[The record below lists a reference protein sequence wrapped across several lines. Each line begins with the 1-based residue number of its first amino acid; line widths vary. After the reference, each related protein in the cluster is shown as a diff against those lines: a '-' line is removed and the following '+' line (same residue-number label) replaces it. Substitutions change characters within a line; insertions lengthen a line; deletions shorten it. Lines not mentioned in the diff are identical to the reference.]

1 MDHGDRM
8 TSGMRKAQIL
18 EIARQDG
25 RVSVEGLARHFDVT
39 VHTIRRDL
47 SDLADAGHVERV
59 HGGAVIADGLTNIDY
74 VQRQQLNAAGKQ
86 MIAKAC
92 AAAIP
97 NKASVFINIGTTTE
111 AVARELMQH
120 KDLMVVTNSLNTAN
134 ILSANPNIDIVVA
147 GGSLRRAD
155 GGLLGNLTTQVVDF
169 FKFDYA
175 VISCAGIDAD
185 GELLDFDL
193 QEVHATQAII
203 ARSRSTFVVADH
215 SKILRTAPGRIG
227 SVEDIDKLFTDA
239 PLPEDVLQNWAGF
252 DMKVQVAED
261 PKRRRNVN

>member
-1 MDHGDRM
+1 MATGDRL
-8 TSGMRKAQIL
+8 TGGMRKAQIL

-25 RVSVEGLARHFDVT
+25 RVTVEGLAQHFDVT

-47 SDLADAGHVERV
+47 SDLAEGGHLERV

-86 MIAKAC
+86 AIAKAC

-111 AVARELMQH
+111 AVARALLNH
-120 KDLMVVTNSLNTAN
+120 KELMVVTNSLNTAN

-203 ARSRSTFVVADH
+203 SRSRSTFVVADH
-215 SKILRTAPGRIG
+215 SKIMRTAPGRIG
-227 SVEDIDKLFTDA
+227 SVSDINTLFTDA
-239 PLPEDVLQNWAGF
+239 ALPEAILENWAEY
-252 DMKVQVAED
+252 DVNVEVSEQSTS
-261 PKRRRNVN
+261 RRNMN

>member
-1 MDHGDRM
+1 MDQGDRLS
-8 TSGMRKAQIL
+8 SGMRKAEIL

-25 RVSVEGLARHFDVT
+25 RVSVEGLSRHFDVT

-47 SDLADAGHVERV
+47 ADLADSGHLERV
-59 HGGAVIADGLTNIDY
+59 HGGAIVSGGIKNIDY

-86 MIAKAC
+86 AIAKAC

-97 NKASVFINIGTTTE
+97 NRANVFLNIGTTTE
-111 AVARELMQH
+111 AVARELMNHQE
-120 KDLMVVTNSLNTAN
+120 LMVVTNSLNTAN

-155 GGLLGNLTTQVVDF
+155 GGLLGNLTKQVVDL

-193 QEVHATQAII
+193 QEVHATQSII

-215 SKILRTAPGRIG
+215 SKIMRTAPGRIG
-227 SVEDIDKLFTDA
+227 FVGDIHTLFTDA
-239 PLPEDVLQNWAGF
+239 PLPEDLRKSWADF
-252 DMKVQVAED
+252 DFKIEVTDKHPA
-261 PKRRRNVN
+261 

>member
-1 MDHGDRM
+1 MEHSDKLTG
-8 TSGMRKAQIL
+8 GQRKAQIL

-25 RVSVEGLARHFDVT
+25 SVTVEGLARQFDVT

-47 SDLADAGHVERV
+47 GDLADTGQIERV
-59 HGGAVIADGLTNIDY
+59 HGGAILSGGPTNIDY
-74 VQRQQLNAAGKQ
+74 VQRQQMNAAGKQ
-86 MIAKAC
+86 AIAKAC

-97 NKASVFINIGTTTE
+97 SKSTIFINIGTTTE
-111 AVARELMQH
+111 AVARELMHHQ
-120 KDLMVVTNSLNTAN
+120 DLMVVTNSLNTAN

-155 GGLLGNLTTQVVDF
+155 GGLLGNLTTQIVDF

-203 ARSRSTFVVADH
+203 RRSRAAFVVADQ

-227 SVEDIDKLFTDA
+227 SVEDIDTLFTDA
-239 PLPEDVLQNWAGF
+239 PLPDTLARDWAGYDF
-252 DMKVQVAED
+252 AVRIAS
-261 PKRRRNVN
+261 

>member
-1 MDHGDRM
+1 MERGNRLA
-8 TSGMRKAQIL
+8 SGIRKAQIL

-25 RVSVEGLARHFDVT
+25 RVTVEGLARHFDVT

-47 SDLADAGHVERV
+47 SGLVDSGHVERV
-59 HGGAVIADGLTNIDY
+59 HGGAVIPDGSTNIDY
-74 VQRQQLNAAGKQ
+74 VQRQQLNATGKRA
-86 MIAKAC
+86 IAQAC

-97 NKASVFINIGTTTE
+97 NKANVFINIGTTTE
-111 AVARELMQH
+111 AVARELMNH
-120 KDLMVVTNSLNTAN
+120 KDLMIVTNSLNTAN
-134 ILSANPNIDIVVA
+134 ILSANPSIDIVVA

-155 GGLLGNLTTQVVDF
+155 GGLLGNLTKQVVDF

-203 ARSRSTFVVADH
+203 ARSRSTMVVADH
-215 SKILRTAPGRIG
+215 SKIMRTAPGRIG
-227 SVEDIDKLFTDA
+227 SLRDIDTLFTDEQ
-239 PLPEDVLQNWAGF
+239 LPEALSKRWANF
-252 DMKVQVAED
+252 DLELCVSEQL
-261 PKRRRNVN
+261 